1 MGNPAAAPAPV
12 LAYGGREEDTVVK
25 LMLLLYRRPDL
36 SPDDFRRY
44 LQESHMPL
52 VARLPGLRRTVVN
65 LPLAGAPG
73 APELPPGCDAVGED
87 WFDSVES
94 LQAALASPEGQAA
107 GADAPNFL
115 DVDRTEMLVMEEEEV
130 PLPSAPAWAS
140 R

>member
-1 MGNPAAAPAPV
+1 
-12 LAYGGREEDTVVK
+12 VVK

-44 LQESHMPL
+44 LRETHLPL

-65 LPLAGAPG
+65 LPLPGAPAAPG
-73 APELPPGCDAVGED
+73 APDLPPGCDAVGED

-94 LQAALASPEGQAA
+94 LQAALDSPEGQAA
-107 GADAPNFL
+107 GADGPNFL
-115 DVDRTEMLVMEEEEV
+115 DMGRTVMLVMEEEEV
-130 PLPSAPAWAS
+130 ALPSAPAWAS

>member
-12 LAYGGREEDTVVK
+12 LAYGEWEEDTVVK

-36 SPDDFRRY
+36 SPDDFRHY

-73 APELPPGCDAVGED
+73 LPPGCDAVGED

-107 GADAPNFL
+107 GADGPNFL
-115 DVDRTEMLVMEEEEV
+115 DVERTVMLVMEEEEV